1 MGLFKAMLG
10 GVDIQGLIEAK
21 DFDGLL
27 KASAKKD
34 PEVKKKAVQAFGSLG
49 ESARGFL
56 SSNLGKSN
64 ELQNVRSAAVLKE
77 LGWVPGTVEERILFL
92 MGLDSW
98 EDLTDLGEEAVAPLK
113 QIIKSRD
120 LGDGIRSAALLAIG
134 QFHESEVAKFIVDDL
149 RESAAT
155 NASDAYIAVGCLK
168 RMGTAAV
175 NSLAAVLSDEKSSQ
189 HASIWASQ
197 TLAMI
202 GPPAVEALIA
212 VNKNPTGTGL
222 KALESWTF
230 SLQALAGTAD
240 EKALDHIR
248 NGALQALRDQYAKG
262 MKGLPRLSEEAKI
275 VEAVLDVFKDPPRSI
290 LKFVKLGGPMRSY
303 QIIATLA
310 SGNRRETQSIKAFSL
325 QGGTGLGAAIFGS
338 PNSVSMDALDKIGG
352 DEATKAMIDFI
363 KSNIGPER
371 RAKAIVMIDKNAHP
385 SIMEYLENYGEKEA
399 FHFLDK
405 AAGALTLI
413 HLKNRQFESSGG
425 TSAGGSTSEGGCG

>member
-1 MGLFKAMLG
+1 MGLFKDMLG
-10 GVDIQGLIEAK
+10 GDDIPKLIK
-21 DFDGLL
+21 DRNYDGLL

-92 MGLDSW
+92 MGLHSW
-98 EDLTDLGEEAVAPLK
+98 EDLMDLGEEAEAPLK
-113 QIIKSRD
+113 QIIRSRD

-134 QFHESEVAKFIVDDL
+134 HFHKSEVAKFIADDL

-168 RMGTAAV
+168 RMGGAAV
-175 NSLAAVLSDEKSSQ
+175 NSIAAVLSDEKSSQ

-262 MKGLPRLSEEAKI
+262 MKGLPRLSGEAKI

-310 SGNRRETQSIKAFSL
+310 SGNRREPQSIKAFSL

-352 DEATKAMIDFI
+352 DEATKAMVDFI

-371 RAKAIVMIDKNAHP
+371 RTKAIVMIDKNAHP
-385 SIMEYLENYGEKEA
+385 SMMEYLKNYDEKAA
-399 FHFLDK
+399 FHFLDR

-413 HLKNRQFESSGG
+413 HLKKQQIQSRGETQKGV
-425 TSAGGSTSEGGCG
+425 STAD

>member
-1 MGLFKAMLG
+1 MGLFKTVLG

-21 DFDGLL
+21 NFDGLL

-56 SSNLGKSN
+56 SSNLGRSD
-64 ELQNVRSAAVLKE
+64 ELQNVRSAAILKE

-92 MGLDSW
+92 MGLHSW

-113 QIIKSRD
+113 QIVKSRAF
-120 LGDGIRSAALLAIG
+120 GDGIRSAALLALGHVHKPEI
-134 QFHESEVAKFIVDDL
+134 AKFIADDL

-155 NASDAYIAVGCLK
+155 NAPDAYIAVSCLK
-168 RMGTAAV
+168 RMGGAAV
-175 NSLAAVLSDEKSSQ
+175 HSLAAVLSDEKSSQ
-189 HASIWASQ
+189 HACVWAGQ

-202 GPPAVEALIA
+202 GSPAVEALIS
-212 VNKNPTGTGL
+212 VNQKPAGTGL
-222 KALESWTF
+222 KAMESWTF

-248 NGALQALRDQYAKG
+248 YGALQAIRDHYAKG

-275 VEAVLDVFKDPPRSI
+275 VETVQDIFKDPPRSI

-303 QIIATLA
+303 QIIAELA
-310 SGNRRETQSIKAFSL
+310 CGNRRETQSVKAFNL
-325 QGGTGLGAAIFGS
+325 LGGSGLGEAVFGS
-338 PNSVSMDALDKIGG
+338 TNSVSMDALDKIGG
-352 DEATKAMIDFI
+352 DEATKVMVDFI
-363 KSNIGPER
+363 KSSIGHER

-385 SIMEYLENYGEKEA
+385 SIMEYLEHYGEKEA
-399 FHFLDK
+399 FHFLDR

-413 HLKNRQFESSGG
+413 HLKKRQIQSRGE
-425 TSAGGSTSEGGCG
+425 TPT